1 MLYIIVITITS
12 FVTYIM
18 VMVTISY
25 DIEDSKIMM
34 LYSIITIYW
43 S

>member
-1 MLYIIVITITS
+1 MLYIIVIMITS
-12 FVTYIM
+12 FVTYII